1 MAKQPEPKSPTSV
14 VSETTSWHTEDG
26 SPTDDSDKAV
36 SAEVTTT
43 YADGR
48 VQHRLLRKVN

>member
-1 MAKQPEPKSPTSV
+1 MAEQPQPKSDSSV
-14 VSETTSWHTEDG
+14 VSETTSWHLADG
-26 SPTDDSDKAV
+26 SPTTDSDKAV
-36 SAEVTTT
+36 SAEVTTV